1 MECIMKTF
9 ANIFRDLRQ
18 KTGKSRYNMAKFTGL
33 DESYLLRLETGER
46 NNPSRDVVLMI
57 GLALV
62 RQSNLVEI
70 WDIDNLLMSAEHS
83 PLRKRGPK

>member
-1 MECIMKTF
+1 MKAL

-46 NNPSRDVVLMI
+46 NNPSRDVVLMLA
-57 GLALV
+57 LALV